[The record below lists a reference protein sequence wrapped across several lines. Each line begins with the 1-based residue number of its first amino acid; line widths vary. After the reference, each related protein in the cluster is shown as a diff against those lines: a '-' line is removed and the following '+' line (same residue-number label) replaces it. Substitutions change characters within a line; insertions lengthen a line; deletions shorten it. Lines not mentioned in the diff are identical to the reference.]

1 MPSIMVEGPPVPI
14 ETKRKLVKGLTEV
27 AIEAYG
33 IPHIVVLIKEN
44 EPDCVGIDGV
54 LICDRRKGET
64 EE

>member
-1 MPSIMVEGPPVPI
+1 MPSIMVEGPPVPV

-54 LICDRRKGET
+54 LLCDKRKKA